1 MTDAVA
7 GVSFEVRDKEF
18 VALVG
23 PSGCGKSTVLN
34 MIAGLVA
41 PTAGAIRLDGRLLA
55 GVPREVG
62 YVFQKD
68 TVFPWRTVAQN
79 VELGLVYR
87 GVPRAERERR
97 VREAIRLAGLE
108 GFEDAF
114 PATLSG
120 GMRQRVA
127 LIRTLVVEPEILLM
141 DEPFGALDTHTK
153 IRLQAQLLDLW
164 TDRRQTIVFVTH
176 DLAEA
181 ITLADRVI
189 VLTRRPGRIKYVH
202 EVQLPRPARRHPRPG
217 DGRVR
222 PGVQRPLARARRGV
236 RERGAARGARRG
248 GVSDRARVNAWRLL
262 ILVLLLGLWE
272 GLTHPAVTK
281 SVSRVVYFVDPFFIS
296 RPSAIWSRFWHLNSG
311 AMRMPLWRLLIST
324 LESTLLGFAVGVGTG
339 FVAGLVLG
347 RNARLAAVLHPYIVA
362 FNSLP
367 RIALVPLVTMIFGFG
382 LLAKVVLAWLI
393 VFFIVFF
400 NTFQGARGVD
410 PDLIHSAR
418 FLGASERQ
426 VMRTVIVPSAL
437 AWTFASLTPSVS
449 FALIGVVI
457 GEFIG
462 GESGGGIGYL
472 IIASLGSLNAADMM
486 VALVVLGLTGI
497 VLALGIHQVEARLL
511 RWRPEYQA
519 RG

>member
-1 MTDAVA
+1 M
-7 GVSFEVRDKEF
+7 S
-18 VALVG
+18 
-23 PSGCGKSTVLN
+23 
-34 MIAGLVA
+34 
-41 PTAGAIRLDGRLLA
+41 
-55 GVPREVG
+55 
-62 YVFQKD
+62 
-68 TVFPWRTVAQN
+68 
-79 VELGLVYR
+79 
-87 GVPRAERERR
+87 ER
-97 VREAIRLAGLE
+97 V
-108 GFEDAF
+108 
-114 PATLSG
+114 
-120 GMRQRVA
+120 
-127 LIRTLVVEPEILLM
+127 
-141 DEPFGALDTHTK
+141 
-153 IRLQAQLLDLW
+153 
-164 TDRRQTIVFVTH
+164 
-176 DLAEA
+176 
-181 ITLADRVI
+181 
-189 VLTRRPGRIKYVH
+189 
-202 EVQLPRPARRHPRPG
+202 
-217 DGRVR
+217 
-222 PGVQRPLARARRGV
+222 
-236 RERGAARGARRG
+236 
-248 GVSDRARVNAWRLL
+248 RVNAWRLL
-262 ILVLLLGLWE
+262 ILVLLVGLWE

-281 SVSRVVYFVDPFFIS
+281 SVSRALYFVDPFFVS
-296 RPSAIWSRFWHLNSG
+296 RPSTIWARFWYLNSG
-311 AMRMPLWRLLIST
+311 AVRVPLWQLALST
-324 LESTLLGFAVGVGTG
+324 LESTLIGFAVGVGSG

-347 RNARLAAVLHPYIVA
+347 RNAYLAAVLHPYIVA

-486 VALVVLGLTGI
+486 VALLVLGVTGI

-511 RWRPEYQA
+511 RWRPEYQG